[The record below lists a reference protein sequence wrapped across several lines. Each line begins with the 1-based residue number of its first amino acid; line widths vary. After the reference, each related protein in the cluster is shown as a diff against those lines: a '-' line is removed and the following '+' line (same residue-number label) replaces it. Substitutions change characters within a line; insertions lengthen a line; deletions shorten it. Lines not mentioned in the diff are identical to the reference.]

1 MSEKRFLILA
11 VLLVAAFAV
20 MAGCTGS
27 SKTAKTGDNVSVD
40 YIGSFENG
48 TIFDTSIAS
57 VAQSAGITDPTR
69 NYVPISFTIG
79 NQEVIPGFE
88 NAVTGMKVGE
98 TKNVT
103 LQPADAYGDYDPTYV
118 QPVNMSDLL
127 AANITPYVNQTL
139 ITMFGQE
146 VRVDHIDVNQ
156 TDYNNSQVYID
167 FNPPMAG
174 KVLKFSITLRSVET
188 PKATPTPAK

>member
-20 MAGCTGS
+20 MAGCTS
-27 SKTAKTGDNVSVD
+27 HSKTAKTGDNVSVD
-40 YIGSFENG
+40 YIGSYENG

-57 VAQSAGITDPTR
+57 VARSAGITDPTR
-69 NYVPISFTIG
+69 NYAPISFTIG
-79 NQEVIPGFE
+79 NEEVIPGFE

-103 LQPADAYGDYDPTYV
+103 LQPADAYGDYDPTYI

-127 AANITPYVNQTL
+127 SANITPYVNQTL
-139 ITMFGQE
+139 ITMFGQQ
-146 VRVDHIDVNQ
+146 VRVDRIDINQ
-156 TDYNNSQVYID
+156 TDYNSSQVYID
-167 FNPPMAG
+167 FNEPMAG
-174 KVLKFSITLRSVET
+174 KVLKFSITLRSIEAS
-188 PKATPTPAK
+188 ATPTK